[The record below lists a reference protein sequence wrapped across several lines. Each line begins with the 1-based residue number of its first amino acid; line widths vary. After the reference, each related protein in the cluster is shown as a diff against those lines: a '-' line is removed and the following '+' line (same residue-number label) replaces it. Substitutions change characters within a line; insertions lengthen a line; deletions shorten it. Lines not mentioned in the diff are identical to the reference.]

1 MADVNVKRVGV
12 GIPERRL
19 ASRKTPTSCRLFLA
33 GLRPLVLIGGFLP
46 PVGSDG
52 VITAV

>member
-12 GIPERRL
+12 GMPERRL
-19 ASRKTPTSCRLFLA
+19 LHGKHRHRVGFSLA
-33 GLRPLVLIGGFLP
+33 GLRPLVLIDGFLP